1 MEKGVASE
9 ELKDVCSP
17 GTQKKLECRI
27 FSHFYPHLSDDE
39 DRLRRFLFA
48 INIHQFYGLRI
59 VWWCLSKRINF
70 SHFISE
76 LKRSTVTPSSRNMTD
91 EN

>member
-39 DRLRRFLFA
+39 DRLRLFFFFCNKHSPVLRFED
-48 INIHQFYGLRI
+48 
-59 VWWCLSKRINF
+59 CLVVFKQ
-70 SHFISE
+70 
-76 LKRSTVTPSSRNMTD
+76 